1 MYLDGQ
7 GRCISPSMVSQYTP
21 PSPPML
27 PQPQLTEPAIPPLAH
42 SAQWFGDTGAPT
54 PIHLP
59 QPSFMPTPMLVPASS
74 VYGDSQDAQHM
85 VMPVSIQNGEE
96 LALTRKV
103 VWPMSLGM
111 YPSGAIPSHLS
122 GVPMQRAAAPET
134 LLSTMGT
141 SMPAPAVASAIPTLA
156 ETVRKLSI
164 SESKPKTSGKK
175 ARSSMPGPSIDATE
189 ANRSSAP
196 AVQAGA
202 TKSLSVTSSAR
213 SETGTN
219 RSVNPAHPRVVR
231 TSFKGGVFTPHY
243 DPDELKEWQ
252 VANGIQERSPP
263 PAPPADSQPLPL
275 LPLRTGGHDPASTT
289 APPPPLTGYSADNT
303 SAHDPYKDRA
313 PGGHYTYEAFARSR
327 PSGTISD
334 DDQRRLDD
342 AVARQTA
349 DSAAREQIRAQ
360 IRRDIRLDSPSGGHK
375 LVPVPVPFS
384 TLSGPSPQHRYDQR
398 EGARGRKPE
407 PRTRSPKE
415 RPASL
420 PFIPNAVRQKMGA
433 SGTQSGIVQTG
444 RGPAHAEGV
453 EGAPTI
459 DKYGG
464 W

>member
-1 MYLDGQ
+1 MG
-7 GRCISPSMVSQYTP
+7 
-21 PSPPML
+21 
-27 PQPQLTEPAIPPLAH
+27 
-42 SAQWFGDTGAPT
+42 
-54 PIHLP
+54 
-59 QPSFMPTPMLVPASS
+59 
-74 VYGDSQDAQHM
+74 
-85 VMPVSIQNGEE
+85 
-96 LALTRKV
+96 
-103 VWPMSLGM
+103 LGV
-111 YPSGAIPSHLS
+111 YPSGVMPSHVP
-122 GVPMQRAAAPET
+122 GVPVQRAAAPEA

-141 SMPAPAVASAIPTLA
+141 SMPAPPVASAIPTVA

-175 ARSSMPGPSIDATE
+175 ARSSMPGPSVDATE
-189 ANRSSAP
+189 AKRAFTP
-196 AVQAGA
+196 VVQAGA
-202 TKSLSVTSSAR
+202 AKSLSVTSSAK
-213 SETGTN
+213 SEAGTN

-231 TSFKGGVFTPHY
+231 TSFKGGVLTAHY
-243 DPDELKEWQ
+243 DPEEIKEWR
-252 VANGIQERSPP
+252 VANGIPEPPPP
-263 PAPPADSQPLPL
+263 PAPPAESQPLPL

-420 PFIPNAVRQKMGA
+420 PFIPKAVRQKMGVSA
-433 SGTQSGIVQTG
+433 SQSGIVGTG
-444 RGPAHAEGV
+444 RGHERAEGV
-453 EGAPTI
+453 EGAQGTPTS